1 MNNRDYSMRQTAAC
15 RNVVM
20 FVVLLMLL
28 PAGADAAPQGTPL
41 QQTIDY
47 LLDYV
52 SQSGLT
58 FRRNGKSY
66 TAPEAAGHMR
76 KKFEHFRDD
85 IGSAEDFIRLCAT
98 RSLVSGKLYTLVD
111 EDGHELA
118 TGDWL
123 TSVLFEYRGN
133 TAAVGQ

>member
-1 MNNRDYSMRQTAAC
+1 MTQTVIHRKIALFA
-15 RNVVM
+15 M
-20 FVVLLMLL
+20 LLMLL
-28 PAGADAAPQGTPL
+28 TAAAGASRQPMPL
-41 QQTIDY
+41 QQTIDH

-58 FRRNGKSY
+58 FVRNGKSY

-76 KKFEHFRDD
+76 RKYEHYQDD

-98 RSLVSGKLYTLVD
+98 RSLMSGKPYTLVD
-111 EDGHELA
+111 GDGRELA

-123 TSVLFEYRGN
+123 SRELLEYRSQS
-133 TAAVGQ
+133 AAAGP